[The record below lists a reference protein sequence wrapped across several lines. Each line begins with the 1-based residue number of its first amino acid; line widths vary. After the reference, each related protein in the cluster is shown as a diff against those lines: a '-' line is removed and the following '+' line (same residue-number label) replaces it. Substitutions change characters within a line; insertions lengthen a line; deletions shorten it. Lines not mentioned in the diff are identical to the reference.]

1 MVVYEE
7 YEVDAQG
14 LRDKLW
20 SGGKD
25 TLDDLTDDEIDEV
38 LSILESAIEDPDRG
52 MELTELNDF
61 FWFDRDTIAEWLGY
75 DEYDELM
82 NR

>member
-1 MVVYEE
+1 MIVYEE
-7 YEVDAQG
+7 FDVDAQD

-25 TLDDLTDDEIDEV
+25 TLADLTDEEIDEV
-38 LSILESAIEDPDRG
+38 LSILESSTEDGR

-61 FWFDRDTIAEWLGY
+61 FWFERDTIAEWLGY
-75 DEYDELM
+75 EDYDELM

>member
-1 MVVYEE
+1 MLVYEE
-7 YEVDAQG
+7 YEVNSQD

-25 TLDDLTDDEIDEV
+25 TLADLTDEEIDEV
-38 LSILESAIEDPDRG
+38 LSILEGAIEDPDRG

-75 DEYDELM
+75 DDYDELM